1 MYQRRAMIL
10 RLNGCKI
17 KVTNRTTCSA
27 TNSNRQL
34 IKTTPLYLTLTSTRR
49 VGIPTQLPSKRF
61 LFFPSPKQRMIRS
74 ATQHMEGK
82 DVNVP
87 VITQAEVVIHDL
99 PSLLV
104 NIKKAREH

>member
-10 RLNGCKI
+10 RLYGCKI
-17 KVTNRTTCSA
+17 KVTNQTTCSV
-27 TNSNRQL
+27 TNSNHQL

-49 VGIPTQLPSKRF
+49 VDIPTQLPSKRF
-61 LFFPSPKQRMIRS
+61 LFYPSPIQRMIRS

-82 DVNVP
+82 GVNVL
-87 VITQAEVVIHDL
+87 VITQAEVVIRDL

-104 NIKKAREH
+104 NIKKARAH